1 MTDDQTL
8 IKLIRYI
15 RDELDLHDL
24 REKASDSECKMLR
37 NQLLRNLRIHARP
50 RVATTVLTRL
60 LAERENP
67 LFSFEVVVTKKGSVR
82 DVLKELDAS
91 SREVLRHVLDL
102 IRHAGE
108 EIHQILSPS
117 LCRPVDGEFMSLLH
131 ISGLD
136 QIRGMVASLVMQY
149 DLIFAKDED
158 EDEMDEGED
167 QEDEIREEKRSSDK
181 SYVRELLRE
190 TVAEMLFDTISD
202 DEEDEEEEETEQ
214 KKGTCMT
221 SQERREMVRR
231 CRDLRMEM
239 KIAEADYEAAHGTYC
254 SVRSLP
260 HKDITSSNATQVQ
273 NQPDM

>member
-1 MTDDQTL
+1 M
-8 IKLIRYI
+8 
-15 RDELDLHDL
+15 
-24 REKASDSECKMLR
+24 
-37 NQLLRNLRIHARP
+37 
-50 RVATTVLTRL
+50 
-60 LAERENP
+60 
-67 LFSFEVVVTKKGSVR
+67 
-82 DVLKELDAS
+82 LKELDAS

-181 SYVRELLRE
+181 SYVSRTTSRDRRGDAVRQSVMMTMRRRRRKQSKRREL
-190 TVAEMLFDTISD
+190 V
-202 DEEDEEEEETEQ
+202 
-214 KKGTCMT
+214 
-221 SQERREMVRR
+221 
-231 CRDLRMEM
+231 
-239 KIAEADYEAAHGTYC
+239 
-254 SVRSLP
+254 
-260 HKDITSSNATQVQ
+260 
-273 NQPDM
+273 

>member
-1 MTDDQTL
+1 MSDDQTL

-37 NQLLRNLRIHARP
+37 NQLSRCLRIHARP

-60 LAERENP
+60 LAERDP
-67 LFSFEVVVTKKGSVR
+67 VLSFEVVVTKKGSVQ
-82 DVLKELDAS
+82 DVLNELDTS

-136 QIRGMVASLVMQY
+136 QIRGMVASLVKQY
-149 DLIFAKDED
+149 DLIFAKDEQD
-158 EDEMDEGED
+158 DEMDKGGD

-202 DEEDEEEEETEQ
+202 DDEEEEDKKQ
-214 KKGTCMT
+214 KATACMT

-239 KIAEADYEAAHGTYC
+239 KIAEADYEAAHG
-254 SVRSLP
+254 
-260 HKDITSSNATQVQ
+260 A
-273 NQPDM
+273 